1 MNELYGVDPAASAGA
16 EELSTLIQK
25 FGPSE
30 GRFIVDFPGDWLTHA
45 KAQLDSVPPMQRKR
59 ALACLWRFRHALI
72 DTDRRFHSSR
82 SWAENAVTLK
92 DFATGLIGPRG
103 CSAGLMPID
112 QALYEFD
119 ALPDSRGDHVPRNPA
134 SYVKASWPL
143 FAISPKVV
151 LVDWYFRLCFRNAAG
166 NIRPDQ
172 RRRKVLLELLK
183 EARRLR
189 KVTTLCLQVS
199 GEHALVG
206 DSEGSRFESDL
217 RKIAEEAGSPDLVI
231 EYGLMDEDDEAKQ
244 HARYLLGTGCG
255 LHFDHGFDAPSDA
268 SRNHVH
274 WLSATELRP
283 LLKKFNLPDA

>member
-1 MNELYGVDPAASAGA
+1 MNELYGVDPAAPAGA
-16 EELSTLIQK
+16 EELTTLMQK
-25 FGPSE
+25 FGPNE

-45 KAQLDSVPPMQRKR
+45 KAQLESVPPIQRER

-82 SWAENAVTLK
+82 PWAENAVTLK
-92 DFATGLIGPRG
+92 DVAAGLIGPRA

-112 QALYEFD
+112 RALYEVD
-119 ALPDSRGDHVPRNPA
+119 ALPDSRGDHVSRNPA

-151 LVDWYFRLCFRNAAG
+151 LVDSYFRLRFRNAAG
-166 NIRPDQ
+166 NIQADQ
-172 RRRKVLLELLK
+172 RRRKVLLALLT

-189 KVTTLCLQVS
+189 KVMTVCMHVS
-199 GEHALVG
+199 REHALVG
-206 DSEGSRFESDL
+206 DSDGSCFKSDL
-217 RKIAEEAGSPDLVI
+217 RKIAEEAGAPDLTL
-231 EYGLMDEDDEAKQ
+231 EYRLLDTDNEAKQ

-255 LHFDHGFDAPSDA
+255 LHFDYGFDAPSDG
-268 SRNHVH
+268 SLNHVH
-274 WLSATELRP
+274 WLSATEVRP